1 MIINVL
7 LIVSSDVWS
16 ERYFHFKT
24 APELKTKI
32 KTSTSWPV
40 PVPSNASLEKK
51 LVDSA
56 SLKYFIYP
64 PSHILSWKRYKF
76 LKKLN
81 HLSSAHFVICYALYV
96 KKKTVSH
103 SIVTL
108 SWGEIFLSLPNWCFH
123 LSNNPQFFLSI
134 QVITGSKK
142 KKKFCFSFL
151 FSSFS

>member
-1 MIINVL
+1 MIIIVL
-7 LIVSSDVWS
+7 LIVSSTVWS

-51 LVDSA
+51 RVDSA

-76 LKKLN
+76 LKKNSTICLRLI
-81 HLSSAHFVICYALYV
+81 LSYV
-96 KKKTVSH
+96 MPYTWKKTVSH

-134 QVITGSKK
+134 QVITGPKK
-142 KKKFCFSFL
+142 IVSLFCSPL
-151 FSSFS
+151 SPK